1 MEAAK
6 IACMSNNNGNDMSNL
21 LLNRLID
28 LEVRVKILEEEN
40 QKLKNQ
46 SQGNI
51 HFGKCFSIG
60 SSGKASENGF
70 IMVISGINRDASIT
84 IDGNNIQSVDRRD
97 KYGQGRVSCCSP
109 ISKDSSWCCEGE
121 RIYFIPLLTK

>member
-6 IACMSNNNGNDMSNL
+6 LACESNNKGNDMTNI

-28 LEVRVKILEEEN
+28 LEVRVKYLEEEN

-46 SQGNI
+46 PQGNI
-51 HFGKCFSIG
+51 HFGQCISIG

-84 IDGNNIQSVDRRD
+84 IDGNNVQYVDHRD
-97 KYGQGRVSCCSP
+97 KYGQ
-109 ISKDSSWCCEGE
+109 
-121 RIYFIPLLTK
+121 